1 VTKSGV
7 HIRLHKQSIWLLHP
21 TVSVKYRHVAGN
33 ASVECVVV
41 AQVGGECDSP
51 FVSIN
56 AF

>member
-1 VTKSGV
+1 MTKSGV